1 MPHLPAGIS
10 SMKLKVS
17 TFEQE
22 ISSASLGNNSIQIN
36 EEIKNAFNNQPSGT
50 IFTPSIAVTYSD
62 TGSEIL
68 TPTAIP
74 NYVPKKITPSLSL
87 ANIPD
92 KLTTDASFS
101 IDSLVAKTG
110 TGVLSYSSSNTSVAT
125 INSSTGQVTIVGA
138 GTTSITV
145 SLAASADGIW
155 AAAATP
161 VSKTLT
167 VSLPTSSV
175 PAWTQRG
182 ADIDGEAASDF
193 SGGGVSLSADGNI
206 LAIGASG
213 NDASGNILSNA
224 GHVRVYQYDA
234 TKTTAQMDQSLPN
247 YGPVRWN
254 RLGGDIDGEGSD
266 DYSGISLSLS
276 ADGTILAI
284 GGRSNNANIPNTIDG
299 DGNIIESDVGHVR
312 VYQYDATKT
321 TAQMDQSLPNFG
333 PVGWNRLGADIDGKA
348 ADDRSGWS
356 VSLSADG
363 SIVAI
368 GAVNNTGNV
377 PTQDEYGNILVVGH
391 VRVYQWNQSSSL
403 WEQIGQD
410 IDGEAIGYGSGYS
423 LALSSNGNTVAIGTP
438 DNYESENL
446 LRNIGYVC
454 VYDYDGSQWIKRG
467 SNIYGKSLDDHSGYS
482 VSLSSDGNIVAIGA
496 PSEFFDFTSSGH
508 VRVYYWDTLPTPNKW
523 TQLGQDINGEAATD
537 LSGYSV
543 SLSSDGFILAIGAP
557 SNDDNFTSGGQ
568 VRVYQLNQTSLLWE
582 QIGQDIN
589 PGEAASDNSG
599 RSVSLSSNGSILA
612 IGALFNDGNGLNS
625 GCVRVYKYE

>member
-1 MPHLPAGIS
+1 
-10 SMKLKVS
+10 MKLKVS
-17 TFEQE
+17 TFEQV

-36 EEIKNAFNNQPSGT
+36 QEIKNAFNNSPAGT

-87 ANIPD
+87 SDIPD

-101 IDSLVAKTG
+101 IASLVSKTG
-110 TGVLSYSSSNTSVAT
+110 TGVLSYSSSNTSVASV
-125 INSSTGQVTIVGA
+125 NSSTGQVTIVGA

-145 SLAASADGIW
+145 SLAASADQVYS
-155 AAAATP
+155 AATP

-213 NDASGNILSNA
+213 NDASGNLLSNA

-348 ADDRSGWS
+348 AGDKSGWS

-557 SNDDNFTSGGQ
+557 SNDDNFGALYNNARGH
-568 VRVYQLNQTSLLWE
+568 VRVYEYNGTSWV
-582 QIGQDIN
+582 QRGADID
-589 PGEAASDNSG
+589 GEAASDLSG
-599 RSVSLSSNGSILA
+599 WRVSLSADGSIVA
-612 IGALFNDGNGLNS
+612 IGAVQNAGNGSNS
-625 GCVRVYKYE
+625 GHVRVYEYE